1 MEERIKNYGPVAT
14 RHRIPSLANFSGK
27 DILNQIIQRSKAEV
41 TVRDFEKLSEK
52 QKDRLNALAKTK
64 NEESKKEMKSF
75 LNRLKVS

>member
-1 MEERIKNYGPVAT
+1 
-14 RHRIPSLANFSGK
+14 
-27 DILNQIIQRSKAEV
+27 V